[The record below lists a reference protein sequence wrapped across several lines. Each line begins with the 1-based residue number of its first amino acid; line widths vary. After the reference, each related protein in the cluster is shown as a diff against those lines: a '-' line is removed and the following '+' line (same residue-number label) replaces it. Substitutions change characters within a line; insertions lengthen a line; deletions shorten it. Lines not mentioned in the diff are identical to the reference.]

1 MALAASNTAFSQ
13 LTDQAAAI
21 ARLAREASI
30 EINVHDVVHLEQSR
44 GLLPAGKAL
53 YVSHLPKQQWGET
66 DAACRAVRAAGFR
79 PVPHVPVR
87 LLPDAATVDRVLG
100 GLVDSAQVDEL
111 LLISGDYPQ
120 ALGPYTEVLQ
130 LLNSGA
136 LQRHGLKRVTVAG
149 HPEGHPKVRLA
160 DIRGAEL
167 DKARM
172 AQQAGLELTLLTQ
185 FFFEQSPFLDWVRE
199 LRSAGVQAR
208 VVGGLA
214 GPTKLSTLIK
224 FAMRCGAGPSMRV
237 LTARPAAF
245 AKLLG
250 DHGPE
255 SVLHGLAQA
264 RYEGASD
271 FAGVHLFC
279 FGGFVRTCRW
289 LQAIADG
296 RFTLDG
302 AAGFRVQDTRR
313 E

>member
-1 MALAASNTAFSQ
+1 MALEASSVAFATLKETAAT
-13 LTDQAAAI
+13 I
-21 ARLAREASI
+21 AQLARGASV
-30 EINVHDVVHLEQSR
+30 EITMHDLAHLEESR
-44 GLLPAGKAL
+44 NLLPAGKTL
-53 YVSHLPKQQWGET
+53 FVSHLPKQQWSET
-66 DAACRAVRAAGFR
+66 ETACRAVRAAGFR

-100 GLVDSAQVDEL
+100 GYVDAAQVDEV

-130 LLNSGA
+130 LMRSGA
-136 LQRHGLKRVTVAG
+136 LQRHGMKRVTVAG
-149 HPEGHPKVRLA
+149 HPEGHPKVPLA
-160 DIRGAEL
+160 DIRRAEL

-185 FFFEQSPFLDWVRE
+185 FFFEQAPFLDWVRE
-199 LRSAGVQAR
+199 LRAAGVQAR

-214 GPTKLSTLIK
+214 GPTRLSTLIK
-224 FAMRCGAGPSMRV
+224 FAMRCGAGASMRA

-245 AKLLG
+245 TKLLG

-255 SVLHGLAQA
+255 SVLRGLAQA
-264 RYEGASD
+264 RCENSSD

-296 RFTLDG
+296 RFILDD
-302 AAGFRVQDTRR
+302 AEGFRV
-313 E
+313 

>member
-1 MALAASNTAFSQ
+1 MALAASSTAFAT
-13 LTDQAAAI
+13 LKEPVATI
-21 ARLAREASI
+21 AQLAREASI
-30 EINVHDVVHLEQSR
+30 EITVHDLAHLAEGRSV
-44 GLLPAGKAL
+44 LPAGKTL
-53 YVSHLPKQQWGET
+53 FVSHLPKQQWSET
-66 DAACRAVRAAGFR
+66 EAACRAVRAAGFR

-100 GLVDSAQVDEL
+100 GYVDSARVDEV

-130 LLNSGA
+130 LMRSGV
-136 LQRHGLKRVTVAG
+136 LQRHGMRRVTVAG
-149 HPEGHPKVRLA
+149 HPEGHPKVQLA
-160 DIRGAEL
+160 DIRRAEL

-185 FFFEQSPFLDWVRE
+185 FFFEQAPFLDWVRE

-214 GPTKLSTLIK
+214 GPTRLSTLIR
-224 FAMRCGAGPSMRV
+224 FAMRCGAGASMRV

-245 AKLLG
+245 TRLLG

-255 SVLHGLAQA
+255 SVLRGLAQA
-264 RYEGASD
+264 RCEKSSD

-289 LQAIADG
+289 LQAIAAG
-296 RFTLDG
+296 RFILDDVE
-302 AAGFRVQDTRR
+302 GFRV
-313 E
+313 